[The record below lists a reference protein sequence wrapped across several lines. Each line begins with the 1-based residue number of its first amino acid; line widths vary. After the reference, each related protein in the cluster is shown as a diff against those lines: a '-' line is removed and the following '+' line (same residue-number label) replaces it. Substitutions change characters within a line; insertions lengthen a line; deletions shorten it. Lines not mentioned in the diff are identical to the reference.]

1 MRRLGLV
8 ALLLAGTLIPAA
20 PTPSSAQAARPAV
33 STGEVTVI
41 ADRMESLGADNLLVA
56 EGNVELRRGTA
67 RLTADRLE
75 LNRETGDAVASGRV
89 IFYDGDE
96 QLRGDR
102 VEYNYKTGTGTVIGG
117 EARSAPYYRIGGERM
132 ERLGEGVYRIR
143 RGFLTTCEDDPP
155 TWAFHAGEATADLAD
170 HVYGTDAAFSVK
182 GVPIIPW
189 FPAFAAA
196 IRRER
201 QTGFLFPRF
210 GTSSRKGIYAEI
222 PFYWAISDSQDATL
236 TLNAYTK
243 KGVGLTADYRYVLS
257 ETQRGSAG
265 GFVIGEI
272 ADDGGLRGWWT
283 LRHDWEA
290 RPDLSIKA
298 DINGVSDDTILRDY
312 GDRLQTRS
320 LQRVES
326 NVFVTR
332 SWPSWNLI
340 GNLFWYQDL
349 TTTRPTALHR
359 LPEIRLDGF
368 FQPLPYVPGM
378 LYAVESSAVN
388 FVRAVGSDGTRFD
401 VHPRLAYPI
410 SVDGLFTVTPFVG
423 ARATAYS
430 TTVTGSRVTSAG
442 IAVETTNGDARVRTL
457 LEAGADVEA
466 KLSRVYALGGLGGID
481 ALLHTIEPRVNYT
494 YLGGNNTTG
503 LPQWTAID
511 AIPEMSMVTY
521 SVTNRVFARSVA
533 PPGTEAARWE
543 FARLLL
549 GSSYDLRASSRPAGD
564 LVADLIVNMSRW
576 VSFRGDTRYD
586 VHGGGFMTG
595 TTDIGVAVAP
605 VAASVGTRFDKVN
618 RVNFV
623 QAGVRLDLTR
633 YVTVGWATN
642 WDARE
647 RVAVENR
654 FGAEIKFQCWAVS
667 VEWVKRHHDED
678 EVRFSINLLGMGSPL
693 GSSARPVGQR

>member
-8 ALLLAGTLIPAA
+8 ALLLAGTLIPGA
-20 PTPSSAQAARPAV
+20 PTSSSAQGSRPAV
-33 STGEVTVI
+33 TAGKVTVV
-41 ADRMESLGADNLLVA
+41 ADRMETLGADNLLVA

-67 RLTADRLE
+67 RLTADRVE

-102 VEYNYKTGTGTVIGG
+102 VEYNYKTGTGVVTGG

-143 RGFLTTCEDDPP
+143 RGFFTTCEDDPP
-155 TWAFHAGEATADLAD
+155 AWAFHAAEATADLAD
-170 HVYGTDAAFSVK
+170 YLYGSDAAFSVK

-210 GTSSRKGIYAEI
+210 GTSSRKGVYAEI

-236 TLNAYTK
+236 TLDAYTK

-257 ETQRGSAG
+257 ETNRGTAS
-265 GFVIGEI
+265 GFVIGEM
-272 ADDGGLRGWWT
+272 ADDGGVRGWWT

-290 RPDLSIKA
+290 RPDLALKA
-298 DINGVSDDTILRDY
+298 DVNGVSDDTILRDY

-326 NVFVTR
+326 NVFLTR
-332 SWPSWNLI
+332 SWPSWNVV

-349 TTTRPTALHR
+349 TTTRPVALHR
-359 LPEIRLDGF
+359 LPEVRLDGIL
-368 FQPLPYVPGM
+368 QPLPFLPGF

-388 FVRAVGSDGTRFD
+388 FVRSVGSDGARFD
-401 VHPRLAYPI
+401 LHPRVARPI
-410 SVDGLFTVTPFVG
+410 SVNGLFTITPFVG
-423 ARATAYS
+423 GRLTAYS

-442 IAVETTNGDARVRTL
+442 IAVETTTDEARVRTL
-457 LEAGADVEA
+457 VEAGADLEA
-466 KLSRVYALGGLGGID
+466 KLSRVYALGGRAGID
-481 ALLHTIEPRVNYT
+481 ALLHIIEPRVNYT
-494 YLGGNNTTG
+494 YIGGSNMTE

-511 AIPEMSMVTY
+511 AIPEASLVTY
-521 SVTNRVFARSVA
+521 SVTNRFFARSVA

-543 FARLLL
+543 FARFVL
-549 GSSYDLRASSRPAGD
+549 GSSYDLRAGSQPAGD
-564 LVADLIVNMSRW
+564 IVADLVVNTGRW
-576 VSFRGDTRYD
+576 VSFRGETRYD
-586 VHGGGFMTG
+586 VHGKGFVTG

-605 VAASVGTRFDKVN
+605 LAASLGTRFDKDN

-623 QAGVRLDLTR
+623 QAGIRLDVTR
-633 YVTVGWATN
+633 YLTLGWATN

-654 FGAEIKFQCWAVS
+654 IGAEVKFQCWSVS
-667 VEWVKRHHDED
+667 VEWVRRHHDED
-678 EVRFSINLLGMGSPL
+678 EVRFSINLLGLGSPL